1 MAIEIDVKIK
11 INENTLEIERT
22 ELGVAVNN
30 PLTYDAMDF
39 VLLDAFRTLAD
50 KLQDKINHHNHNENL
65 N

>member
-1 MAIEIDVKIK
+1 MAIEIDVRIK
-11 INENTLEIERT
+11 LNEDTLEIEKT

-30 PLTYDAMDF
+30 TLTYDAMDF
-39 VLLDAFRTLAD
+39 ILLDAFRTLAD

>member
-1 MAIEIDVKIK
+1 MAIEIEVKIF
-11 INENTLEIERT
+11 INENTLEIQRT
-22 ELGVAVNN
+22 ELGLSVNN
-30 PLTYDAMDF
+30 SLTYDAMDF